1 MRLHHLEITAF
12 GPFADTVTVDF
23 DELSAAGLFLLS
35 GPTGAGKSSVLDAVC
50 FALYGDVPGD
60 RGSAKRLRCDTAAPG
75 VASRVVLEATLADRR
90 FRLTR
95 SPAWQRPKRRGTG
108 LTTDQASVLVE
119 ELTADG
125 VRPLTYRLDEA
136 GHLVSGLLGMNL
148 TQFCQVAMLPQ
159 GRFQEF
165 LRARSEERQRLLQK
179 LFRTRRFEDIERWLR
194 DHRLGLRR
202 RLDHLTAELAA
213 LAHRLDEAGAAEHD
227 LDALLADD
235 LALEAW
241 AAELVEQ
248 SARAAVAAA
257 EAATATAASAG
268 AAEAALAEGT
278 ARAALQERHAAAR
291 SHRSALAAE
300 SPQIHTKQAQVEA
313 ARRASPVLALTALA
327 QRARTR
333 RAEADCRLAELVAE
347 LIDTDSDELAAD
359 AVAASARRDQL
370 TLALGA
376 LPVIRGL
383 ERELGMLRDRSQHEV
398 ERLAALAAQES
409 ALTAR
414 AEALP
419 SDIAAL
425 GARQGEAAR
434 DRSQLDAVRTSLEAA
449 RLRHAAAVELAATRL
464 AQEAARER
472 LREFVDAHQGLKE
485 AWLAVHEARLHGM
498 AAEIAVDLAVGASCP
513 VCGSCEHP
521 HKASPGAGAPT
532 AASEKAARRATDDAE
547 VARQAQADIVRGLDT
562 RLAILTE
569 QSGGFDATVA
579 LVMLEAARQEADRV
593 SASAR
598 EWEALTAELDAA
610 LTEQAVTATDL
621 EQTRVE
627 AATLRSDS
635 EARLTRLA
643 DVGQQLTEHLGLYRS
658 ADELEAAL
666 RRELA
671 AVTDLVSAHHAVAA
685 ALEVESQAQ
694 ADVVEAAQA
703 QEFASV
709 HDALAAA
716 LSAAEIDALEAE
728 LTAHADQVAAADAT
742 LADPEVA
749 SSAREPRPD
758 LPTLTLAHRQS
769 AEQAR
774 LAHSAHDAASR
785 RQIRIAAL
793 QHDTLVALGAWRPV
807 RDAHALAAQVSGF
820 VEGKSGDNHAQM
832 RLSAY
837 VLAWRLGQVVG
848 AANVRLAAMTGQR
861 FTLEHTSQKGAGETR
876 GGLSLLVRDEW
887 SGESRDPVTLSGG
900 ETFVVSLAL
909 ALGLTDVV
917 TQEAGGADIGTLF
930 VDEGFG
936 SLDADTLDDVMDT
949 LDALRDG
956 GRAVGI
962 VSHVPEL
969 RTRIPTQLKV
979 IKSRSGSSLEH
990 THEAG

>member
-12 GPFADTVTVDF
+12 GPFNHTVTVDF
-23 DELSAAGLFLLS
+23 DELSAAGLFLLT

-60 RGSAKRLRCDTAAPG
+60 RASAKRLRCDTAAPG
-75 VASRVVLEATLADRR
+75 VAPRVVLEATLADRR

-95 SPAWQRPKRRGTG
+95 SPAWQRPKRRGAG
-108 LTTDQASVLVE
+108 LTTEQASVLVE
-119 ELTADG
+119 ELTPDG
-125 VRPLTYRLDEA
+125 LRLLTYRLDEA
-136 GHLVSGLLGMNL
+136 GHLVSELLGMNL

-194 DHRLGLRR
+194 EHRLGLRR
-202 RLDHLTAELAA
+202 RLDQLTAELAA
-213 LAHRLDEAGAAEHD
+213 LAHRLDEAGAADHD

-241 AAELVEQ
+241 AAELLDESV
-248 SARAAVAAA
+248 RAAVMAA
-257 EAATATAASAG
+257 ETADASAADAA

-291 SHRSALAAE
+291 AQRSALAAGADRV
-300 SPQIHTKQAQVEA
+300 HTMRAQVEA
-313 ARRASPVLALTALA
+313 GRRASPVLALTALA
-327 QRARTR
+327 HRARTR
-333 RAEADCRLAELVAE
+333 RAQADCRLAELVAQ
-347 LIDTDSDELAAD
+347 LSDEASGDLAAD
-359 AVAASARRDQL
+359 PGAAGARRDQL
-370 TLALGA
+370 TLALGT
-376 LPVIRGL
+376 LPVVRGL
-383 ERELGMLRDRSQHEV
+383 EREFGLLRDRSQHEV
-398 ERLAALAAQES
+398 ERLAALAAHEC
-409 ALTAR
+409 ALIAR

-419 SDIAAL
+419 TDITAL
-425 GARQGEAAR
+425 TARQGDAAR
-434 DRSQLDAVRTSLEAA
+434 DRDQLDTVLAGLEAA
-449 RLRHAAAVELAATRL
+449 RLRHAAAVELTATRL
-464 AQEAARER
+464 GQEAARGR
-472 LREFVDAHQGLKE
+472 LREFVDAHQGVKE
-485 AWLAVHEARLHGM
+485 TWLALHEARLHGM

-532 AASEKAARRATDDAE
+532 AESEKAARRATDDAE

-562 RLAILTE
+562 RLAILAE
-569 QSGGFDATVA
+569 QSGGLDAATA
-579 LVMLEAARQEADRV
+579 LGALDAARQEADRV
-593 SASAR
+593 RASAGQ
-598 EWEALTAELDAA
+598 WA
-610 LTEQAVTATDL
+610 AVTADLDQALAQQAATAADL

-627 AATLRSDS
+627 AATMRSDS
-635 EARLTRLA
+635 EARLARLA
-643 DVGQQLTEHLGLYRS
+643 DIGHQLTEHLGPHQS
-658 ADELEAAL
+658 ADNLEAVL
-666 RRELA
+666 RRDLA
-671 AVTDLVSAHHAVAA
+671 VVSDLVSADHAVAT
-685 ALEVESQAQ
+685 ALEVE
-694 ADVVEAAQA
+694 AQA
-703 QEFASV
+703 QSDVVDAARAQGFESA
-709 HDALAAA
+709 HDALDAA
-716 LSAAEIDALEAE
+716 LSTAEVDGLEAQLTTYAEQSAAAE
-728 LTAHADQVAAADAT
+728 AT

-749 SSAREPRPD
+749 SAAREPRPD
-758 LPTLTLAHRQS
+758 LSALTIAHQQLV
-769 AEQAR
+769 EKAR

-785 RQIRIAAL
+785 RQARIGAL
-793 QHDTLVALGAWRPV
+793 QRDTLLALKAWRPV
-807 RDAHALAAQVSGF
+807 RDAHALSAQVSAF
-820 VEGKSGDNHAQM
+820 VEGKSGDNRAQM

-837 VLAWRLGQVVG
+837 VLAWRLGHVVA

-861 FTLEHTSQKGAGETR
+861 FTLEHTSQRGAGETR

-969 RTRIPTQLKV
+969 RTRIPTQLRV
-979 IKSRSGSSLEH
+979 IKSRSGSGLQH